1 MEKEMNDHHLPHSFC
16 MGPINGVQEIGFQ
29 PEGREREWCP
39 SGFKTYS

>member
-29 PEGREREWCP
+29 PERQRMRVVPIW
-39 SGFKTYS
+39 F